1 MEDGSIGL
9 LVKERVFKLIII
21 HDVNDAILCADEVWL
36 LRGMAPKTRYGS
48 YEVWLLK
55 DGKVLDSG
63 PPRGVLKTSW
73 LADIYGIELTRFVS
87 SDGSM
92 MLGIPTPV
100 DFS

>member
-1 MEDGSIGL
+1 VEDGSIGL
-9 LVKERVFKLIII
+9 LVKERVFKLIIV
-21 HDVNDAILCADEVWL
+21 HDVNDAILCAD
-36 LRGMAPKTRYGS
+36 
-48 YEVWLLK
+48 EVWLLK

-92 MLGIPTPV
+92 MLGIPTAV